1 MEYPIAPP
9 LGESECHTIKEGVMQ
24 YQQKET
30 NTIFIVEDDNANGA
44 LLTEIILQ
52 ETSCHA
58 LLLINAGQVL
68 KVVQHQRPLLFVLDY
83 YLPDM
88 NGIELHDQLQ
98 VIEGLQGVPMLII
111 GASLE
116 THEKEIKKRGL
127 VALAK
132 PFELEDFLAT
142 IETLLDANIRR
153 AELSASIYQHEQ
165 LI

>member
-1 MEYPIAPP
+1 MP
-9 LGESECHTIKEGVMQ
+9 

-52 ETSCHA
+52 ETNCHA
-58 LLLINAGQVL
+58 LLLINAWQVL
-68 KVVQHQRPLLFVLDY
+68 KVAQYQRPLLFVLDY

-98 VIEGLQGVPMLII
+98 LIEGLQGVPTLII

-116 THEKEIKKRGL
+116 THEQLLYTICSYTY
-127 VALAK
+127 ALTQLNTCSIDCSH
-132 PFELEDFLAT
+132 PERWR
-142 IETLLDANIRR
+142 ETAR
-153 AELSASIYQHEQ
+153 
-165 LI
+165 

>member
-1 MEYPIAPP
+1 M
-9 LGESECHTIKEGVMQ
+9 S

-52 ETSCHA
+52 ETTCHA
-58 LLLINAGQVL
+58 LLLINAWQVL
-68 KVVQHQRPLLFVLDY
+68 KVVQYQRPLLFVLDY

-88 NGIELHDQLQ
+88 NGIELYDQLQ
-98 VIEGLQGVPMLII
+98 VIEGLHDVPTLII

-116 THEKEIKKRGL
+116 THEQEIEKRGL

-132 PFELEDFLAT
+132 PFELDDFLAI
-142 IETLLDANIRR
+142 IETLLAATIRT
-153 AELSASIYQHEQ
+153 ADQSALIYQHGQ

>member
-1 MEYPIAPP
+1 MPN
-9 LGESECHTIKEGVMQ
+9 
-24 YQQKET
+24 QQKET

-58 LLLINAGQVL
+58 LLLINAWQVL
-68 KVVQHQRPLLFVLDY
+68 KAVQHQRPLLFVLDY

-98 VIEGLQGVPMLII
+98 LIEGLQGVPTLII

-116 THEKEIKKRGL
+116 THEQEIEKRGL

-142 IETLLDANIRR
+142 IEALLAANIRT
-153 AELSASIYQHEQ
+153 ADQSALIYQQEQ

>member
-1 MEYPIAPP
+1 M
-9 LGESECHTIKEGVMQ
+9 L

-58 LLLINAGQVL
+58 LLLTNASQVL
-68 KVVQHQRPLLFVLDY
+68 KVVQYQQPLLFVLDY

-88 NGIELHDQLQ
+88 NGIELYDQLQ
-98 VIEGLQGVPMLII
+98 VIEGLQGVPTLII

-116 THEKEIKKRGL
+116 THEQEIKERGL

-132 PFELEDFLAT
+132 PFELEDFLAI
-142 IETLLDANIRR
+142 IETLLDANIRT
-153 AELSASIYQHEQ
+153 ADQSALIYQQGQ

>member
-1 MEYPIAPP
+1 M
-9 LGESECHTIKEGVMQ
+9 S

-52 ETSCHA
+52 ETTCHA
-58 LLLINAGQVL
+58 LLLINAWQVL
-68 KVVQHQRPLLFVLDY
+68 KVVQYQRPLLFVLDY

-88 NGIELHDQLQ
+88 NGIELYDQLQ
-98 VIEGLQGVPMLII
+98 VIEGLHDVPTLII

-116 THEKEIKKRGL
+116 THEQEIEKRGL

-132 PFELEDFLAT
+132 PFELDDFLAI
-142 IETLLDANIRR
+142 IETLLDATIRT
-153 AELSASIYQHEQ
+153 ADQSALIYQHGQ

>member
-1 MEYPIAPP
+1 MP
-9 LGESECHTIKEGVMQ
+9 

-58 LLLINAGQVL
+58 LLLTNACQVL
-68 KVVQHQRPLLFVLDY
+68 KVVQYQRPLLFVLDY

-88 NGIELHDQLQ
+88 NGIELYDQLQ
-98 VIEGLQGVPMLII
+98 VIEGLHGVPTLII

-116 THEKEIKKRGL
+116 THEREIEKRGL

-132 PFELEDFLAT
+132 PFELDDFLAIIEKLLAAT
-142 IETLLDANIRR
+142 IRTADQ
-153 AELSASIYQHEQ
+153 SALIYQHGQ

>member
-1 MEYPIAPP
+1 M
-9 LGESECHTIKEGVMQ
+9 L

-58 LLLINAGQVL
+58 LLLTNAWQVL
-68 KVVQHQRPLLFVLDY
+68 KVVQYQQPLLFVLDY

-88 NGIELHDQLQ
+88 NGIELYDQLQ
-98 VIEGLQGVPMLII
+98 VIEGLQGVPALII

-116 THEKEIKKRGL
+116 THEQEIKERGL

-132 PFELEDFLAT
+132 PFELEDFLAI
-142 IETLLDANIRR
+142 IETLLDANIRT
-153 AELSASIYQHEQ
+153 ADQSALNYQQGQ

>member
-1 MEYPIAPP
+1 MP
-9 LGESECHTIKEGVMQ
+9 
-24 YQQKET
+24 YQQQET

-58 LLLINAGQVL
+58 LLLTNAWQVL
-68 KVVQHQRPLLFVLDY
+68 KVVQYQRPLLFVLDY

-88 NGIELHDQLQ
+88 NGIELYDQLQ
-98 VIEGLQGVPMLII
+98 VIEGLHGVATLII

-116 THEKEIKKRGL
+116 THEQEIEKRGL

-132 PFELEDFLAT
+132 PFELDDFLAI
-142 IETLLDANIRR
+142 IEKLLAAAIRT
-153 AELSASIYQHEQ
+153 ADQSALIYQHEQ